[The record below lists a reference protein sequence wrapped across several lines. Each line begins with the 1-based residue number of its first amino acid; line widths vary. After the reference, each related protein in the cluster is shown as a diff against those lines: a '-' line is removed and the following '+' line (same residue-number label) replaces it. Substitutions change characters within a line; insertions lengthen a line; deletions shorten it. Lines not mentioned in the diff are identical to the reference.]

1 MQYCTY
7 TKERKE
13 EMTTK
18 FLQQALTKS
27 KKAANNGFTLIELM
41 VVVVIVGVLSAV
53 GVPQLLAANDK
64 AKDAAAKAEVVNAAK
79 TCSLDL
85 LTGSSGYVADDFP
98 LLTTSTC
105 EVSADLVATSQSSEG
120 PTFTISLD
128 AAGLP
133 STPVEGTTGSI

>member
-1 MQYCTY
+1 
-7 TKERKE
+7 
-13 EMTTK
+13 MTTK
-18 FLQQALTKS
+18 LLQQALLKN
-27 KKAANNGFTLIELM
+27 KKRKDGFTLIELM

-64 AKDAAAKAEVVNAAK
+64 AKDAAAQSEVVNAAK

-105 EVSADLVATSQSSEG
+105 AVSSDLVTTSESSG
-120 PTFTISLD
+120 GTTYTVSLD
-128 AAGLP
+128 AAGIP
-133 STPVEGTTGSI
+133 SAPVEGAAAGG